1 MGQRRKK
8 KLQLDRGIKK
18 INIGNGAQ
26 TQQLDKSIKALK
38 PGTLKVLK
46 KFLQSVKRGGK
57 ARSLTNFL
65 KGSNFNLSD
74 DDSSDG
80 EDDHARKNI
89 RGVQKRG
96 LTRGMTHKNTKFGII
111 K

>member
-1 MGQRRKK
+1 MSAILSAFSTEPGQGWP
-8 KLQLDRGIKK
+8 LPL
-18 INIGNGAQ
+18 
-26 TQQLDKSIKALK
+26 SSFPSFP